1 MQLPVNLVT
10 AGGMVVNNQ
19 DEVLLVKTHRGGWVF
34 PGGQIEVGENVM
46 DGGQPMRVTTVLKR
60 YLLK

>member
-1 MQLPVNLVT
+1 
-10 AGGMVVNNQ
+10 MVVNNQ